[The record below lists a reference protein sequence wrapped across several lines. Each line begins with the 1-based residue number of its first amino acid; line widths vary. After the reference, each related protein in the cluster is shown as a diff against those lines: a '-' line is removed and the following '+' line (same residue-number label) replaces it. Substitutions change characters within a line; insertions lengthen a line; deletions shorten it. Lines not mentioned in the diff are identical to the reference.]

1 MQLTEHKTPEEPVEF
16 KTLKEWTY
24 FVNQYK
30 NKLFLKV
37 PKFPN
42 HDNVIEID
50 SKYYSVYL
58 ENAKVY
64 PVRLVGATY
73 ELL

>member
-16 KTLKEWTY
+16 ETLAEWTY

-37 PKFPN
+37 PELSN
-42 HDNVIEID
+42 YDNVIEIG
-50 SKYYSVYL
+50 SKYYSMYT